1 MKMKLSMLDRSTY
14 FKGLLLL
21 IKRDNNIAEAE
32 KLLMT
37 KIGSTLRFDEAFI
50 TGAVIELLENEYL
63 TNDIP
68 QFSQRAFAESFIL
81 DGLKMAFSDNEFSAE
96 ELEHLT
102 NIATKNG
109 IDKEWLMM
117 LIAKYIKHSEDLNSN
132 EFLFVSKYLNDEEIT
147 TLDIEA

>member
-1 MKMKLSMLDRSTY
+1 MKLTMLDRSTY

-21 IKRDNNIAEAE
+21 IKRDNIVADEE
-32 KLLMT
+32 KLLMK
-37 KIGSTLRFDEAFI
+37 KIGRTLGFDESFI
-50 TGAVIELLENEYL
+50 EGAVNDLLENEYL
-63 TNDIP
+63 TDDVP
-68 QFSQRAFAESFIL
+68 LFSKRAFAESFIL

-132 EFLFVSKYLNDEEIT
+132 EFLFVSKYLIDEKINPV
-147 TLDIEA
+147 DIKA